1 MDSGD
6 NSTTIMLVG
15 LVLALGLATAVFLI
29 VSPYLSG
36 ANRAQRRIQVVTE
49 ARGKRVAIKVQT
61 ETANSRRKNVA
72 DTLKELEDRKRPK
85 AKLSLRARLQQAG
98 LDVSNNAFYIAS
110 AISGLLVAL
119 VIMTTVTSNLIA
131 PVLGGFVGAFGLPY
145 WVLNKL
151 VARRQNKFLDEFANA
166 IDVIV
171 RGVKSGLPLNECL
184 GIIGRESPE
193 PIAGEFR
200 EVVEQQKVGVPLGE
214 AFERMTMR
222 MPLAEVRFFAIVIG
236 ISQQA
241 GGNLSEAL
249 ANLSGVLR
257 ERKKLQGKV
266 SSMSA
271 EAKASAAVLGSLPFG
286 VTGIVYITTPTYIAS
301 LWTTTAGQLM
311 LVCAGFWMAC
321 GMFVMK
327 KMINFKY

>member
-1 MDSGD
+1 MDSAD
-6 NSTTIMLVG
+6 NSSTLMLVG
-15 LVLALGLATAVFLI
+15 LVVAIGLAASVYLI
-29 VSPYLSG
+29 LSPYLSG
-36 ANRAQRRIQVVTE
+36 ARRAQRRIQVVTE

-61 ETANSRRKNVA
+61 ETMNRRKSVA
-72 DTLKELEDRKRPK
+72 DTLKDLEDRQRPK
-85 AKLSLRARLQQAG
+85 SKLTLRAKLHQAG
-98 LDVSNNAFYIAS
+98 LDIPNNSFYMAS
-110 AISGLLVAL
+110 ALSGVLIGAIVMLTVSSSLMAPLLA
-119 VIMTTVTSNLIA
+119 
-131 PVLGGFVGAFGLPY
+131 GFVGAFGLPY

-151 VARRQNKFLDEFANA
+151 IARRQKKFLDEFANA

-184 GIIGRESPE
+184 SIISRESPE
-193 PIAGEFR
+193 PVAGEFR
-200 EVVEQQKVGVPLGE
+200 EVVDQQKVGVTLTE
-214 AFERMTMR
+214 AFERMMVR
-222 MPLAEVRFFAIVIG
+222 MPLPEVRFFAIVIG

-271 EAKASAAVLGSLPFG
+271 EAKASAGVLASLPFG
-286 VTGIVYITTPTYIAS
+286 VMAIIYMTTPSFITT
-301 LWTTTAGQLM
+301 LWTTTAGQMMLM
-311 LVCAGFWMAC
+311 VAGAWMTC
-321 GMFVMK
+321 GLLVMK